1 MAAHEGFPVTYR
13 ISELF
18 DTLLVNTRKKRR
30 ELDLVALSEMFRAV
44 EDDYKSRN
52 KTRKDLADDLNLSS
66 EMIREFLV
74 VGSLPPEVQDLIRR
88 REIDSVDAVREI
100 GSIKD
105 RQNQIKFSRAIR
117 GLSSTDIRELKRMVN
132 YGGFTPERARR
143 VILEAKQRG
152 AHVFVMM
159 LDEDVYNS
167 LVAEARRLD
176 KDEVQ
181 LAQNIILEWFQR
193 RKFDDVA

>member
-1 MAAHEGFPVTYR
+1 MTYR

>member
-1 MAAHEGFPVTYR
+1 
-13 ISELF
+13 
-18 DTLLVNTRKKRR
+18 
-30 ELDLVALSEMFRAV
+30 
-44 EDDYKSRN
+44 
-52 KTRKDLADDLNLSS
+52 
-66 EMIREFLV
+66 
-74 VGSLPPEVQDLIRR
+74 
-88 REIDSVDAVREI
+88 
-100 GSIKD
+100 
-105 RQNQIKFSRAIR
+105 
-117 GLSSTDIRELKRMVN
+117 MVN